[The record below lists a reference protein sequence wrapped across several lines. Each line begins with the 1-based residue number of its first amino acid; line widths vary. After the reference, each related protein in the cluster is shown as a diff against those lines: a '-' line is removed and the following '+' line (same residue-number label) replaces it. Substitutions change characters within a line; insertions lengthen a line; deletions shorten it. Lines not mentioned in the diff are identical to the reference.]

1 MSQLD
6 EVDYVYRIILSC
18 YYISIADIWTSEGCM
33 LKMSCIWYT
42 MDYVAVS
49 DTTRLLGR
57 KYYYYTDYIWVVVL
71 NDVLFLIKL
80 KTLYMQFKNK
90 K

>member
-1 MSQLD
+1 MDVRGFMLDMS
-6 EVDYVYRIILSC
+6 R
-18 YYISIADIWTSEGCM
+18 
-33 LKMSCIWYT
+33 IWYT

-49 DTTRLLGR
+49 DTIRLLGR
-57 KYYYYTDYIWVVVL
+57 KHYYTDYIWVVVL

-80 KTLYMQFKNK
+80 KTLYMQYKNSRK